1 MTDSLELRVAR
12 LERNNKM
19 LLVFIG
25 LSLAA
30 IAYLAGRSADT
41 VRARAIE
48 LVGPQGNVLGELAVR
63 DGNPGL
69 YLKDSDARDR
79 VALFHSPEASG
90 LYINDAQET
99 TRIGVAQFDHG
110 GGGVALHGPG
120 SRGAAVLYYKG
131 EGSLRFFNAD
141 GELTNLV
148 PARDAAA
155 ESAGRQ

>member
-1 MTDSLELRVAR
+1 MTDSLELRVVQ
-12 LERNNKM
+12 LERNNKI
-19 LLVFIG
+19 LLVLIG

-30 IAYLAGRSADT
+30 IAYLFGRSTDT

-48 LVGPQGNVLGELAVR
+48 LVDSRGNLLGELAVR

-69 YLKDSDARDR
+69 YLKDPDARDR

-131 EGSLRFFNAD
+131 EGSLRFFDAD

-148 PARDAAA
+148 PARDTTA
-155 ESAGRQ
+155 ESAQR